1 MYIQKVKLQN
11 FRSFGDEGICF
22 LFNKG
27 INAVIGENNNGKT
40 ALIDA
45 IRIAFSCVLYKKDIF
60 FSKTDFH
67 VNAAGERAAFAQI
80 DVYLKDV
87 PQNLIEI
94 WDPIQPDC
102 GEFHVVFTLEKTA
115 AGTDKV
121 KYRAWGGKCEGN
133 LLSSDTLEAIN
144 LDYLS
149 ALRDASS
156 EMKPSRNSK
165 LAELLET
172 IAKEPKD
179 KEALVDKLRT
189 ANALALEPNNIEYL
203 LDAISTVYPEA
214 GPKLRKKV
222 NAEASQQLKALMI
235 WLFVRSRN
243 SAKAQVAQALGRILQ
258 KQHQDDKNGVT
269 SPFVVPKYIK
279 DAIYNVTR
287 RLSGAEE

>member
-179 KEALVDKLRT
+179 KEALVDKC
-189 ANALALEPNNIEYL
+189 
-203 LDAISTVYPEA
+203 
-214 GPKLRKKV
+214 
-222 NAEASQQLKALMI
+222 
-235 WLFVRSRN
+235 
-243 SAKAQVAQALGRILQ
+243 GR
-258 KQHQDDKNGVT
+258 
-269 SPFVVPKYIK
+269 
-279 DAIYNVTR
+279 
-287 RLSGAEE
+287 

>member
-149 ALRDASS
+149 ALRDGRYLLAGCLWTRIRYDHFEISEAAESFLCCAGRASS
-156 EMKPSRNSK
+156 DR
-165 LAELLET
+165 A
-172 IAKEPKD
+172 
-179 KEALVDKLRT
+179 
-189 ANALALEPNNIEYL
+189 AN
-203 LDAISTVYPEA
+203 
-214 GPKLRKKV
+214 
-222 NAEASQQLKALMI
+222 
-235 WLFVRSRN
+235 
-243 SAKAQVAQALGRILQ
+243 
-258 KQHQDDKNGVT
+258 
-269 SPFVVPKYIK
+269 
-279 DAIYNVTR
+279 
-287 RLSGAEE
+287 